1 MTLVCFLA
9 LSMYEAQETI
19 SFPYAKHTD
28 WETAGLTMSKKKN
41 LQYNMFSFFPPNYFF
56 VYFSPASGNI

>member
-28 WETAGLTMSKKKN
+28 WETEGFTLSLKKKSAVEYV
-41 LQYNMFSFFPPNYFF
+41 LFFPPNYFF